1 LIGKSS
7 SVSITIAAD
16 GAATASLDGWN
27 IKADSPMAGAMN
39 GKAADN
45 RIDLQGRWA
54 PGLRVAGHWTRK

>member
-16 GAATASLDGWN
+16 GTATATLDGWN
-27 IKADSPMAGAMN
+27 IKADSPMVGAMN

-45 RIDLQGRWA
+45 RIDLEGRWA